1 MRLCVLDLLGA
12 GVELEQVVSHGQ
24 LVAELSD
31 LDGGGGVGGGGGGAT
46 GETRALNTNT
56 ETGSHALPLYL
67 LLGDFKLLVQHFV
80 AGCQLLVLF
89 EQRLADPGRQ
99 LQVSLFL
106 S

>member
-31 LDGGGGVGGGGGGAT
+31 LDGGGGGGGAT

-67 LLGDFKLLVQHFV
+67 LLGDFKLLIQHFV

-106 S
+106 P